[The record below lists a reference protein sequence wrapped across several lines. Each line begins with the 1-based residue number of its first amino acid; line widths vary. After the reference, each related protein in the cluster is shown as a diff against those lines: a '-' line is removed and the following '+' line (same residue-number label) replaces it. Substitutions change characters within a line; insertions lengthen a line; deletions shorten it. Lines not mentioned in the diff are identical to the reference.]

1 MSGFKLLAIR
11 PLEGCDEKYRKNLI
25 PGQIYQF
32 YQDYQFEI
40 SKDEEGKEVVS
51 AKPLETNVPMDLYNI
66 RRKDKPDLKINISAI
81 VGKNGSGKSSLLEI
95 IYGTIYLL
103 GEQEELFD
111 DESSFDEANRLLL
124 DAKDLFNKHKKFK
137 EETELEWYKNFFEDI
152 TINLEGNSEYLKLN
166 EDKYKRIRKLF
177 ERTKPDNYEELIN
190 IRQRTV
196 DSFNHIHTG
205 LKTEIYFE
213 IDSVIYVIRVNN
225 DEKQV
230 SITPI
235 HGLSIE
241 DYKKKELSILQ
252 TFFYSIAVNYSIHGL
267 NDRTIGSWINP
278 LFHKNDGYQTPL
290 VINPMRTHG
299 DFKIEREEYLAKS
312 RLLSNLLLND
322 EKNEHRK
329 LTDKQI
335 ATHLI
340 FTLNKEKIGPDRLK
354 TINEDTLKDRITKQ
368 IQSELYG
375 TFNINIDLI
384 NIPFKQE
391 IENYI
396 LNKIEKIL
404 YVYKPYEK
412 TYTNNLAR
420 FRDVVFDT
428 VIEEKIPQL
437 INALYTD
444 DSHITFKLRQAINY
458 LKNGLLENVADKIEW
473 EFGNHKYLL
482 ESWNDKDQ
490 YVISIESLSDKL
502 AKKTNDRLINLIP
515 PSLFDIEI
523 ILTDDKS
530 LSSFKLLSS
539 GEQQHIHSIQ
549 SILYH
554 LYNIDSVFNQPD
566 HSEIVGTRFTYPNIN
581 IVLDEI
587 ELYFHPEFQR
597 RFVSDLLKSIGRLN
611 LGKNDAKDN
620 FLGIN
625 SINILFATHSP
636 FILSDIPSQN
646 VLRLENGIPSNNEQK
661 GTFGANIHEMLNDN
675 FFLDK
680 GAMGEF
686 AKTHIEDIAKE
697 IIDSNFIEL
706 KKVYELSKKIE
717 IIEEPLIKERLEF
730 LLAQKS
736 SLKSK
741 DEIIAE
747 LKQEIQG
754 LKNKS

>member
-1 MSGFKLLAIR
+1 MNGFKLLAIR
-11 PLEGCDEKYRKNLI
+11 PLPGCDKKYCKNLQ
-25 PGQIYQF
+25 PGQVYQF
-32 YQDYQFEI
+32 YQDYKFEPEF
-40 SKDEEGKEVVS
+40 DEKANMPMKVT
-51 AKPLETNVPMDLYNI
+51 PLESSIPQDLYTI
-66 RRKDKPDLKINISAI
+66 KRDRKPDLNINISAV
-81 VGKNGSGKSSLLEI
+81 VGKNGSGKSTLLEI

-111 DESSFDEANRLLL
+111 DESSFNEAKRFLSE
-124 DAKDLFNKHKKFK
+124 AKDLFDKHREFK

-152 TINLEGNSEYLKLN
+152 TTNLQGNSEYLKLN

-177 ERTKPDNYEELIN
+177 ERTKPDNYDELIN
-190 IRQRTV
+190 IQQRTV

-213 IDSVIYVIRVNN
+213 INGVIYVINVNN

-230 SITPI
+230 SIYPI
-235 HGLSIE
+235 YGLSIE
-241 DYKKKELSILQ
+241 EYENQKLSILQ

-312 RLLSNLLLND
+312 RLLSNILLND
-322 EKNEHRK
+322 GKNEHRK
-329 LTDKQI
+329 LTDKQT

-354 TINEDTLKDRITKQ
+354 TISGNKLKDRITKQ
-368 IQSELYG
+368 IRSELYDV
-375 TFNINIDLI
+375 FKVNIDLI
-384 NIPFKQE
+384 DIPFKQE

-404 YVYKPYEK
+404 YVYKPYKK
-412 TYTNNLAR
+412 TYTNSLAR

-458 LKNGLLENVADKIEW
+458 LKNGLLDNAVNVTKW
-473 EFGNHKYLL
+473 EFDSQEYLL
-482 ESWNDKDQ
+482 ERWNDNDQ
-490 YVISIESLSDKL
+490 YVIPIQSLSDKL
-502 AKKTNDRLINLIP
+502 SKKKEDRLVNLIP

-523 ILTDDKS
+523 ILTSKNS

-554 LYNIDSVFNQPD
+554 IYNIDSVFNQPD
-566 HSEIVGTRFTYPNIN
+566 HSETVGIRFTYSNIN
-581 IVLDEI
+581 LVLDEI

-597 RFVSDLLKSIGRLN
+597 RFVSDLLKAIGRLT
-611 LGKNDAKDN
+611 LGKFDVSNQ

-636 FILSDIPSQN
+636 FILSDIPSSN
-646 VLRLENGIPSNNEQK
+646 ILRLKDGKPETVAEK
-661 GTFGANIHEMLNDN
+661 TFGANIHDLLAND
-675 FFLDK
+675 FFLHESFMGK
-680 GAMGEF
+680 FAMNLINDLIIQ
-686 AKTHIEDIAKE
+686 IENKKVEYSREQQNVILQK
-697 IIDSNFIEL
+697 IEL
-706 KKVYELSKKIE
+706 IGENVLRNSLLDLFHRRFNNLSYEK
-717 IIEEPLIKERLEF
+717 
-730 LLAQKS
+730 LLDFY
-736 SLKSK
+736 KSK
-741 DEIIAE
+741 QHET
-747 LKQEIQG
+747 
-754 LKNKS
+754 N